1 MSSSDGVPDLV
12 KKIKRVFETY
22 KMKKRTLKTIKN
34 AKNYLHVI
42 FRIFY
47 TKPTS
52 SKKIDQFQSE
62 VKRIQRMK
70 KYNFHITQIFK
81 LLHQKSSA

>member
-34 AKNYLHVI
+34 AK
-42 FRIFY
+42 
-47 TKPTS
+47 
-52 SKKIDQFQSE
+52 
-62 VKRIQRMK
+62 
-70 KYNFHITQIFK
+70 ITYI
-81 LLHQKSSA
+81 